1 MHSEKSS
8 EQKTSRNF
16 WKVPECSGGCFYRY
30 YRHLSIKADPHAV
43 EFLTYAV
50 STLVDNCITGITANR
65 ECCKSMVDHSVG
77 IITALTPHIGY
88 EHAAQIA
95 KGAIRTG
102 ASVRELILEKGI
114 LDKER
119 LDKILDP
126 FAMTTPGISAREL
139 LDSQSYSK
147 NFTM

>member
-1 MHSEKSS
+1 M
-8 EQKTSRNF
+8 
-16 WKVPECSGGCFYRY
+16 
-30 YRHLSIKADPHAV
+30 

-50 STLVDNCITGITANR
+50 STLVDNRITGITANR
-65 ECCKSMVDHSVG
+65 ERCKSMVDHSVG
-77 IITALTPHIGY
+77 IITALTPYIGY

-95 KGAIRTG
+95 KEAIHTG
-102 ASVRELILEKGI
+102 ASVRELILAKGI
-114 LDKER
+114 LDKES